1 MSPVL
6 SHTTSA
12 VEAARSGEAADEP
25 PRISVRGAERVY
37 ATRKSVVHALGP
49 VDLDVREG
57 EFLCIV
63 GPSGCGK
70 STLLRL
76 VGGLINPSAGS
87 IDIRHAN
94 PNRHLVATVFQDHSI
109 FPWQTVERNV
119 RTGLDIAT
127 NLSKE
132 EKAERVDYWL
142 GRLGLA
148 GFAKS
153 FPATLSGGMR
163 QRVSIARALAVDPEI
178 LLMDEPFASLDA
190 QLRLILQEELIK
202 LWEQDRRTVIFIT
215 HSLDEAIFLGDRV
228 VIMSARPGV
237 FRAEVSVDFPRP
249 RSHELRG
256 TPEFAQLVE
265 RTWDVLRDEVMNEL
279 EPTAAAS
286 ADRPTPEPPGPDS
299 DTTVEA

>member
-1 MSPVL
+1 MSRASRSATPTAKSPV
-6 SHTTSA
+6 TDGT
-12 VEAARSGEAADEP
+12 RDRF
-25 PRISVRGAERVY
+25 RISARAAERSY
-37 ATRKSVVHALGP
+37 ATRKSLVHALGP
-49 VDLDVREG
+49 LDLDVQEG

-70 STLLRL
+70 STFLRL
-76 VGGLINPSAGS
+76 VAGLINPTSGS
-87 IDIRHAN
+87 IDIRHVN
-94 PNRHLVATVFQDHSI
+94 PARHLVATVFQDHSI

-127 NLSKE
+127 NLSKQ
-132 EKAERVDYWL
+132 EKAEPVGYWL
-142 GRLGLA
+142 ARLGLA
-148 GFAKS
+148 DFAKS
-153 FPATLSGGMR
+153 YPAQLSGGMR

-190 QLRLILQEELIK
+190 QLRLLLQEELIK

-215 HSLDEAIFLGDRV
+215 HSLDEAIFLSDRV

-237 FRAEVSVDFPRP
+237 LRAEVPIDFPRP

-265 RTWDVLRDEVMNEL
+265 RTWDVLRDEVMTEL
-279 EPTAAAS
+279 DPGSGHDADHAA
-286 ADRPTPEPPGPDS
+286 DINP
-299 DTTVEA
+299 TVEK

>member
-1 MSPVL
+1 MSRASRSATPTAESPVIDG
-6 SHTTSA
+6 T
-12 VEAARSGEAADEP
+12 RDRF
-25 PRISVRGAERVY
+25 RISARAAERSY
-37 ATRKSVVHALGP
+37 ATRKSLVHALGP
-49 VDLDVREG
+49 LDLDVQEG

-70 STLLRL
+70 STFLRL
-76 VGGLINPSAGS
+76 VAGLINPTSGS
-87 IDIRHAN
+87 IDIRHVN
-94 PNRHLVATVFQDHSI
+94 PARHLVATVFQDHSI
-109 FPWQTVERNV
+109 FPWQTVEQNV

-127 NLSKE
+127 KLSKQ
-132 EKAERVDYWL
+132 EKAERVGYWL
-142 GRLGLA
+142 SRLGLA
-148 GFAKS
+148 DFAKS
-153 FPATLSGGMR
+153 YPAQLSGGMR

-190 QLRLILQEELIK
+190 QLRLLLQEELIK

-237 FRAEVSVDFPRP
+237 LRAEVPVDFPRP

-265 RTWDVLRDEVMNEL
+265 RTWDVLRDEVMTEL
-279 EPTAAAS
+279 DSGSGHDTGHE
-286 ADRPTPEPPGPDS
+286 ADTNS
-299 DTTVEA
+299 TVEK

>member
-1 MSPVL
+1 MSQVMSQGP
-6 SHTTSA
+6 SSTGQ
-12 VEAARSGEAADEP
+12 RADVGDGSSDR
-25 PRISVRGAERVY
+25 PRISARGVERIY
-37 ATRKSVVHALGP
+37 ATRKSVIKAVGP
-49 VDLDVREG
+49 FDLDVREG

-70 STLLRL
+70 STFLRL
-76 VGGLINPSAGS
+76 VGGLINPTAGA
-87 IDIRHAN
+87 IDIVHRN
-94 PNRHLVATVFQDHSI
+94 PDRHLVSTVFQDHSV
-109 FPWQTVERNV
+109 FPWQTVEQNV

-127 NLSKE
+127 RLSKE

-148 GFAKS
+148 AFAKS
-153 FPATLSGGMR
+153 YPAALSGGMR

-190 QLRLILQEELIK
+190 QLRLLLQEELIK
-202 LWEQDRRTVIFIT
+202 LWEQDRRTVVFIT

-237 FRAEVSVDFPRP
+237 LRAEVPIHFARP

-265 RTWDVLRDEVMNEL
+265 RTWDVLRDEVMAEI
-279 EPTAAAS
+279 
-286 ADRPTPEPPGPDS
+286 DPDLAKGDLVS
-299 DTTVEA
+299 KTNRKG

>member
-1 MSPVL
+1 MSRAPRSATPTANGPV
-6 SHTTSA
+6 TDGT
-12 VEAARSGEAADEP
+12 RDRY
-25 PRISVRGAERVY
+25 RISARAAERSY
-37 ATRKSVVHALGP
+37 ATRTSLVHALGP
-49 VDLDVREG
+49 LDLDVQEG

-70 STLLRL
+70 STFLRL
-76 VGGLINPSAGS
+76 VAGLINPTAGS

-94 PNRHLVATVFQDHSI
+94 PDRHLVATVFQDHSI

-127 NLSKE
+127 KLSKQ

-142 GRLGLA
+142 SRLGLA
-148 GFAKS
+148 AFAKS
-153 FPATLSGGMR
+153 YPATLSGGMR

-190 QLRLILQEELIK
+190 QLRLLLQEELIK

-237 FRAEVSVDFPRP
+237 LRSEVPIGFPRP

-265 RTWDVLRDEVMNEL
+265 QTWDVLRDEVMTEL
-279 EPTAAAS
+279 EPGS
-286 ADRPTPEPPGPDS
+286 PRDADSNP
-299 DTTVEA
+299 TVEK